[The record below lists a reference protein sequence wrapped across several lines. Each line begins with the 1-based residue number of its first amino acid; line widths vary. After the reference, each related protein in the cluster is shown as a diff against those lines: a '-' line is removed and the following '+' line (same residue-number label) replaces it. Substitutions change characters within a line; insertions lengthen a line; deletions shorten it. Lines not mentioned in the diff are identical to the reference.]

1 MKYPVRLVLILV
13 ILISSAANIASYVR
27 TTVSLGI
34 GASIQWNLNNPDT
47 RIVSNGRITYNIN
60 SAGSDNLPFSD
71 VENAI
76 MASFQTWED
85 VPTSSVAFARGP
97 NTSSTSTAND
107 GQLQIFWIED
117 STSTIDGLNLA
128 GVLAI
133 SRLTNYTSGL
143 RTGEILD
150 ASLIFNG
157 KEFNWSVNGATNS
170 ADIQDIATHEI
181 GHIIGLGHSPIGG
194 ATMFPRSLIGSKLVR
209 SLAEDDRIAVS
220 VAYPVS
226 GFLNSTGT
234 LRGRVRDNTGR
245 NIFGAHVVA
254 LNTDGVAVSGALSF
268 DDGTYTVQGL
278 PPGSYTVYAEPL
290 DPVSGAYCSKYDV
303 PGYYATLFTDFQTSA
318 DSQVFLSAGS
328 VTNLDITVN
337 RGNADFDSY
346 FVSDSTGLAFRN
358 ISLPL
363 AQGTNNVSV
372 GVSGPGIPQGAS
384 ISFTGSGITI
394 LKTYFR
400 TIGSGYTAVY
410 ADINIS
416 PTAIA
421 GARNI
426 VVTSG
431 NQRTVATGGLEIT
444 TGSGTIPGLAVV
456 SSANYFNKVAA
467 ESIITAF
474 GNTLATQT
482 ATAAGNTLPTS
493 LGGTTVRL
501 RDSVGN
507 ERMSPLFFVSPNQI
521 NCQVS
526 PGIQIGPASMTVTNG
541 NGVASTVNVIIDS
554 VAPGIFSADSS
565 GSGAAAA
572 VVLRIKQNGAQS
584 YEPAINYDPALKRF
598 TTIPIDL
605 GPSTD
610 QVFLLLFG
618 TGFRFRSNLPTVS
631 IGGVNCQVTYAGR
644 QDSYVGMDQIN
655 ARIDRSLIGRGLVN
669 VVTVVDGTAANT
681 VTANIK

>member
-1 MKYPVRLVLILV
+1 MKYPVRLVLILF

-97 NTSSTSTAND
+97 NTSSTSTAYD

-220 VAYPVS
+220 AAYPVS

-245 NIFGAHVVA
+245 NIFGAHIVA
-254 LNTDGVAVSGALSF
+254 LNTDGIAVSGALSF

-278 PPGSYTVYAEPL
+278 PP
-290 DPVSGAYCSKYDV
+290 DPIRSMPS
-303 PGYYATLFTDFQTSA
+303 
-318 DSQVFLSAGS
+318 
-328 VTNLDITVN
+328 
-337 RGNADFDSY
+337 RW
-346 FVSDSTGLAFRN
+346 
-358 ISLPL
+358 
-363 AQGTNNVSV
+363 
-372 GVSGPGIPQGAS
+372 
-384 ISFTGSGITI
+384 I
-394 LKTYFR
+394 LY
-400 TIGSGYTAVY
+400 
-410 ADINIS
+410 
-416 PTAIA
+416 
-421 GARNI
+421 
-426 VVTSG
+426 
-431 NQRTVATGGLEIT
+431 
-444 TGSGTIPGLAVV
+444 
-456 SSANYFNKVAA
+456 
-467 ESIITAF
+467 
-474 GNTLATQT
+474 
-482 ATAAGNTLPTS
+482 
-493 LGGTTVRL
+493 
-501 RDSVGN
+501 
-507 ERMSPLFFVSPNQI
+507 
-521 NCQVS
+521 
-526 PGIQIGPASMTVTNG
+526 
-541 NGVASTVNVIIDS
+541 
-554 VAPGIFSADSS
+554 
-565 GSGAAAA
+565 
-572 VVLRIKQNGAQS
+572 
-584 YEPAINYDPALKRF
+584 PALTVQNTMCRVISRRF
-598 TTIPIDL
+598 SPI
-605 GPSTD
+605 
-610 QVFLLLFG
+610 
-618 TGFRFRSNLPTVS
+618 FRRVRIVRFFFRP
-631 IGGVNCQVTYAGR
+631 
-644 QDSYVGMDQIN
+644 
-655 ARIDRSLIGRGLVN
+655 
-669 VVTVVDGTAANT
+669 AA
-681 VTANIK
+681 